1 MIRKARMRYA
11 WVAIAFVSCWLA
23 STCPVAAQD
32 GEEFG
37 GTGFYLAALAAY
49 SFENFD
55 TDATGINVRNARGFD
70 LRIGYRAHPNLAIEG
85 SFQHYRDRELQPPG
99 GPSVDL
105 LSWGFWMNVKLYAL
119 TGRVQPYALIGPGVM
134 HLDAGRSGLLR
145 TSRDDN
151 GFAPRGGLG
160 FDAFITRNIAA
171 TLEASYVFTTFDIE
185 DKDHIPVVLGL
196 TYRF

>member
-1 MIRKARMRYA
+1 MRRTSRVHIC
-11 WVAIAFVSCWLA
+11 WVTAVAFSGVLA
-23 STCPVAAQD
+23 FAMRASAQ
-32 GEEFG
+32 GEEDFG
-37 GTGFYLAALAAY
+37 RTGFYVGALAAY

-55 TDATGINVRNARGFD
+55 TDATGVNVKNALGFD
-70 LRIGYRAHPNLAIEG
+70 LRVGYRAHPNVAVEG
-85 SFQHYRDRELQPPG
+85 SFQHFKDRELQPPG

-119 TGRVQPYALIGPGVM
+119 TGRVQPYALIAPGVM
-134 HLDAGRSGLLR
+134 HLDAGRSRLMGI
-145 TSRDDN
+145 SRDDN

-160 FDAFITRNIAA
+160 FDVYATQNIAA

-185 DKDHIPVVLGL
+185 DKDHIPVVLGV